1 MCTRLAQ
8 RFILPCYI
16 SPGNIL
22 QHRRHFVRLT
32 PATIATNVHRASSH
46 TYLPFAFRF
55 FRDSEAGVEP
65 VGAMAVS
72 LAIAAVFQVLRKRF
86 FEPTVSLLCSPEPF
100 HDA

>member
-32 PATIATNVHRASSH
+32 PATIATNVHRASCH
-46 TYLPFAFRF
+46 KLPAVRVPF

-72 LAIAAVFQVLRKRF
+72 LAIAAVF
-86 FEPTVSLLCSPEPF
+86 
-100 HDA
+100 